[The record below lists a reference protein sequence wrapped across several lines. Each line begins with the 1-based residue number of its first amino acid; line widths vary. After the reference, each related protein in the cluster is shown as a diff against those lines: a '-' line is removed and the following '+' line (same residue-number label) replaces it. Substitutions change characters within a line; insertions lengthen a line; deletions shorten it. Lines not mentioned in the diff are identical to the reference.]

1 MEKGWPEGEGYW
13 LEEFAVV
20 AVITKG
26 LSVEGQAAKSIPF
39 LHSGDHSFA
48 ASQIESLLY

>member
-26 LSVEGQAAKSIPF
+26 LSVEGQAAKHPISTQW
-39 LHSGDHSFA
+39 GSFIR
-48 ASQIESLLY
+48 SFPD